1 MSDQYAVLGHPVKH
15 SKSPAIHALFA
26 QQTGQDI
33 RYEALMPARDG
44 FGAFAADLQARGFR
58 GCNVTLPF
66 KQEAWALASDL
77 SAHARQAG
85 AVNTL
90 SFQPDGRIQG
100 ANTDGVGLVRDLK
113 RFGIV
118 PAGLRVLLLGAGGAS
133 RGVLQPLLEQ
143 GLVQLHIA
151 NRTPE
156 KAGEL
161 ARAFAAFGPVSGGG
175 YAALTGHFDLIINAT
190 AASIA
195 GDLPPLP
202 PGILVDGGSCYD
214 MMYGA
219 APTPFMQWATAHG
232 ADKVLD
238 GLGMLVEQAAES
250 FCIWRGVYPE
260 TNPVLET
267 IRSSL
272 Q

>member
-1 MSDQYAVLGHPVKH
+1 MSDRYAVLGNPVKH
-15 SKSPAIHALFA
+15 SRSPAIHALFA
-26 QQTGQDI
+26 RQTGQAV
-33 RYEALMPARDG
+33 RYEALMPALDG
-44 FGAFAADLQARGFR
+44 FGAFVADLQARGLR

-66 KQEAWALASDL
+66 KQEAWALATGL
-77 SAHARQAG
+77 SEHARRAG

-100 ANTDGVGLVRDLK
+100 ANTDGVGLVRDLQ
-113 RFGIV
+113 RFGIA
-118 PAGLRVLLLGAGGAS
+118 PPGLRILLLGAGGAS

-143 GLVQLHIA
+143 APEQLHIA

-156 KAGEL
+156 KAREL
-161 ARAFAAFGPVSGGG
+161 AQAFAAFGAVSGGG
-175 YAALTGHFDLIINAT
+175 YTALDGPFDLIINAT

-202 PGILVDGGSCYD
+202 AGILLEGGSAYD

-219 APTPFMQWATAHG
+219 EPTPFMDWAQVHG
-232 ADKVLD
+232 AGRVLD

-250 FCIWRGVYPE
+250 FYIWRGVRPE
-260 TNPVLET
+260 TTSVLET
-267 IRSSL
+267 VRSRL
-272 Q
+272 